1 MSTRVKIPPPVV
13 WNGEAPSQEGLVA
26 RGRSLHELRRRSID
40 QVGTLAKQQKTMGE
54 DLTDE
59 LARLRAESETLRA
72 LDEAD
77 GQGGLLALLSR
88 RLTRRSRMLE
98 RRSHTLALVQLYEEV
113 GVDLRRA
120 AQFSDELQLCAL
132 SLNSEVEGLTQ
143 ELERAR
149 DNGERARQRVAALE
163 AVLTELGDADSA
175 LADQLR
181 FECRRERQ
189 AVLMCE
195 RAVEL
200 NSTALPEARQL
211 RDQVQGLQ
219 ENMAEFV
226 TVAASQIDASGRRI
240 QALGA
245 AADAPMV
252 VAELRE
258 SLDHLDA
265 AMELT
270 SDTVLAASRLLDRT
284 LPDLHAKLGAEAE
297 IDRLTEGLDDDAA
310 NKRRD
315 AELRKAAED
324 EVASLS
330 GKRL

>member
-13 WNGEAPSQEGLVA
+13 WNGEAPSQQSLVA
-26 RGRSLHELRRRSID
+26 RGRSLHELRRKSID
-40 QVGTLAKQQKTMGE
+40 QVGTLARQQKTMGE
-54 DLTDE
+54 DLSDE

-132 SLNSEVEGLTQ
+132 SLNSEVEALSA
-143 ELERAR
+143 ELERSR
-149 DNGERARQRVAALE
+149 DNGERAAARVAALQRLLDE
-163 AVLTELGDADSA
+163 VGDSDAA
-175 LADQLR
+175 LADQLS
-181 FECRRERQ
+181 FEQRRQRQ
-189 AVLMCE
+189 LQLLCE
-195 RAVEL
+195 RAVAL
-200 NSTALPEARQL
+200 NGEALPEAREL

-226 TVAASQIDASGRRI
+226 SVAASQIDASGRRI

-297 IDRLTEGLDDDAA
+297 LDKLTAGLNESDAET
-310 NKRRD
+310 KRD
-315 AELRKAAED
+315 AELRRAAEE
-324 EVASLS
+324 EVSSLS